1 MRNALIYIMMLFCS
15 LSLSAQGT
23 DTLDVQ
29 EADTVQVLP
38 KGRMI
43 PVKGAFLQQLQER
56 DSVLVADQLLY
67 GFELKEV
74 LEGTMLALPELPEK
88 QDYRLMFLSPWK
100 VDTTKVTKQG
110 KDQPRLMD
118 IKGSVVISSFEEGMY
133 ELPQIMVGRMTS
145 DGVLDTLVFDPMRL
159 EVKTMP
165 VDTATFQLHDI
176 KGQIKYPITFKEVLP
191 WVGVVLGILGVIAL
205 IVWLVIRYSKKR
217 GAEAEKKE
225 PAHIVAFRKLDKYK
239 GNKMWAPEKQ
249 KAFYSGVTDALRE
262 YIDARYDIGAMEMT
276 TAEIMKEL
284 KKTDISEELQIGLK
298 ELFERA
304 DYVKFAKYIASDEE
318 NAAALPLAVRFVA
331 STYQMEVEEGSFAGA
346 QDDKKGGE

>member
-1 MRNALIYIMMLFCS
+1 MRKAFQYLALTTLAL
-15 LSLSAQGT
+15 LSFVAF
-23 DTLDVQ
+23 
-29 EADTVQVLP
+29 AK
-38 KGRMI
+38 KGEL
-43 PVKGAFLQQLQER
+43 VYQKGAFLKQLQER
-56 DSVLVADQLLY
+56 DSILIADQLLY
-67 GFELKEV
+67 GFDLNGVE
-74 LEGTMLALPELPEK
+74 EGTMFAFPQLQDTLMEGVEIVRGWHLDTLNLKKGKNGTPNVYDLRGGIVITSFDQGQYALPP
-88 QDYRLMFLSPWK
+88 LSM
-100 VDTTKVTKQG
+100 Q
-110 KDQPRLMD
+110 
-118 IKGSVVISSFEEGMY
+118 
-133 ELPQIMVGRMTS
+133 RMTK
-145 DGVLDTLVFDPMRL
+145 DGVVDTLVFDSQL
-159 EVKTMP
+159 LDVKTMP

-176 KGQIKYPITFKEVLP
+176 KGQIKYPITFKEALP
-191 WVGVVLGILGVIAL
+191 WVGAVLGILGVIAL

-331 STYQMEVEEGSFAGA
+331 STYQMEVEEGSFAVA

>member
-1 MRNALIYIMMLFCS
+1 MRKAFQYLALTTLAL
-15 LSLSAQGT
+15 LSFVAF
-23 DTLDVQ
+23 
-29 EADTVQVLP
+29 AK
-38 KGRMI
+38 KGEL
-43 PVKGAFLQQLQER
+43 VYQKGAFLKQLQER
-56 DSVLVADQLLY
+56 DSILIADQLLY
-67 GFELKEV
+67 GFDLNGVE
-74 LEGTMLALPELPEK
+74 EGTMFAFPQLQDTLMEGVEIVRGWHLDTLNLKKGKNGTPNVYDLRGGIVITSFDQGQYALPP
-88 QDYRLMFLSPWK
+88 LSM
-100 VDTTKVTKQG
+100 Q
-110 KDQPRLMD
+110 
-118 IKGSVVISSFEEGMY
+118 
-133 ELPQIMVGRMTS
+133 RMTK
-145 DGVLDTLVFDPMRL
+145 DGVVDTLVFDSQL
-159 EVKTMP
+159 LDVKTMP

-176 KGQIKYPITFKEVLP
+176 KGQIKYPITFKEALP
-191 WVGVVLGILGVIAL
+191 WVGAVLGILGVIAL

-346 QDDKKGGE
+346 QEDKKGGE

>member
-1 MRNALIYIMMLFCS
+1 MRKAFQYLALTTLAL
-15 LSLSAQGT
+15 LSFVAF
-23 DTLDVQ
+23 
-29 EADTVQVLP
+29 AK
-38 KGRMI
+38 KGEL
-43 PVKGAFLQQLQER
+43 VYQKGAFLKQLQER
-56 DSVLVADQLLY
+56 DSILIADQLLY
-67 GFELKEV
+67 GFDLNGVE
-74 LEGTMLALPELPEK
+74 EGTMFAFPQLQDTLMEGVEIVRGWHLDTLNLKKGKNGTPNVYDLRGGIVITSFDQGQYALPP
-88 QDYRLMFLSPWK
+88 LSM
-100 VDTTKVTKQG
+100 Q
-110 KDQPRLMD
+110 
-118 IKGSVVISSFEEGMY
+118 
-133 ELPQIMVGRMTS
+133 RMTK
-145 DGVLDTLVFDPMRL
+145 DGVVDTLVFDSQLLDVR
-159 EVKTMP
+159 TMP

-176 KGQIKYPITFKEVLP
+176 KGQIKYPITFKEALP
-191 WVGVVLGILGVIAL
+191 WVGAVLGILGVIAL

>member
-1 MRNALIYIMMLFCS
+1 MRKAFRYLALTTLAL
-15 LSLSAQGT
+15 LSFVAF
-23 DTLDVQ
+23 
-29 EADTVQVLP
+29 AK
-38 KGRMI
+38 KGQL
-43 PVKGAFLQQLQER
+43 VYQKGAFLKQLQER
-56 DSVLVADQLLY
+56 DSILIADQLLY
-67 GFELKEV
+67 GFDLNGVE
-74 LEGTMLALPELPEK
+74 EGTMFAFPQLQDTLMEGVEIVRGWHLDTLNLKKGKNGTPNVYDLRGGIVITSFDQGQYALPP
-88 QDYRLMFLSPWK
+88 LSM
-100 VDTTKVTKQG
+100 Q
-110 KDQPRLMD
+110 
-118 IKGSVVISSFEEGMY
+118 
-133 ELPQIMVGRMTS
+133 RMTK
-145 DGVLDTLVFDPMRL
+145 DGVVDTLVFDSQL
-159 EVKTMP
+159 LDVKTMP
-165 VDTATFQLHDI
+165 VDTATFQLHEI

-191 WVGVVLGILGVIAL
+191 WVGAVLGILGVIAL

>member
-1 MRNALIYIMMLFCS
+1 M
-15 LSLSAQGT
+15 
-23 DTLDVQ
+23 
-29 EADTVQVLP
+29 
-38 KGRMI
+38 
-43 PVKGAFLQQLQER
+43 
-56 DSVLVADQLLY
+56 
-67 GFELKEV
+67 
-74 LEGTMLALPELPEK
+74 
-88 QDYRLMFLSPWK
+88 
-100 VDTTKVTKQG
+100 TK
-110 KDQPRLMD
+110 
-118 IKGSVVISSFEEGMY
+118 
-133 ELPQIMVGRMTS
+133 
-145 DGVLDTLVFDPMRL
+145 DGVVDTLVFDCQL
-159 EVKTMP
+159 LDVKTMP

-176 KGQIKYPITFKEVLP
+176 KGQIKYPITFKEALP
-191 WVGVVLGILGVIAL
+191 WAGAVLGILGVIAL

-239 GNKMWAPEKQ
+239 GNKMWVPEKQ

-346 QDDKKGGE
+346 QDDKKGAQDDKKGGE

>member
-1 MRNALIYIMMLFCS
+1 MRKAFQYLALTTLAL
-15 LSLSAQGT
+15 LSFVAF
-23 DTLDVQ
+23 
-29 EADTVQVLP
+29 AK
-38 KGRMI
+38 KGEY
-43 PVKGAFLQQLQER
+43 VYQKGAFLKQLQER
-56 DSVLVADQLLY
+56 DSILIADQLLY
-67 GFELKEV
+67 GFDLNGVE
-74 LEGTMLALPELPEK
+74 EGTMFAFPQLQDTLMEGVEIVRGWHLDTLNLKKGKNGTPNVYDLRGGIVITSFDQGQYALPP
-88 QDYRLMFLSPWK
+88 LSM
-100 VDTTKVTKQG
+100 Q
-110 KDQPRLMD
+110 
-118 IKGSVVISSFEEGMY
+118 
-133 ELPQIMVGRMTS
+133 RMTK
-145 DGVLDTLVFDPMRL
+145 DGVVDTLVFDSQL
-159 EVKTMP
+159 LDVKTMP
-165 VDTATFQLHDI
+165 VDTASFQLHDI

-191 WVGVVLGILGVIAL
+191 WVGAVVGILGVIAL

>member
-1 MRNALIYIMMLFCS
+1 MRKAFQYLALTTLAL
-15 LSLSAQGT
+15 LSFVAF
-23 DTLDVQ
+23 
-29 EADTVQVLP
+29 AK
-38 KGRMI
+38 KGEL
-43 PVKGAFLQQLQER
+43 VYQKGAFLKQLQER
-56 DSVLVADQLLY
+56 DSILIADQLLY
-67 GFELKEV
+67 GFDLNGVE
-74 LEGTMLALPELPEK
+74 EGTMFAFPQLQDTLMEGVEIVRGWHLDTLNLKKGKNGTPNVYDLRGGIVITSFDQGQYALPP
-88 QDYRLMFLSPWK
+88 LSM
-100 VDTTKVTKQG
+100 Q
-110 KDQPRLMD
+110 
-118 IKGSVVISSFEEGMY
+118 
-133 ELPQIMVGRMTS
+133 RMTK
-145 DGVLDTLVFDPMRL
+145 DGVIDTLVFDSQL
-159 EVKTMP
+159 LDVKTMP

-176 KGQIKYPITFKEVLP
+176 KGQIKYPITFKEALP
-191 WVGVVLGILGVIAL
+191 WVGAVLGILGVIAL

-346 QDDKKGGE
+346 QDDKKGAQDDKKGGE

>member
-1 MRNALIYIMMLFCS
+1 MRKAFQYLALTTLAL
-15 LSLSAQGT
+15 LSFVAF
-23 DTLDVQ
+23 
-29 EADTVQVLP
+29 AK
-38 KGRMI
+38 KGEL
-43 PVKGAFLQQLQER
+43 VYQKGAFLKQLQER
-56 DSVLVADQLLY
+56 DSILIADQLLY
-67 GFELKEV
+67 GFDLNGVE
-74 LEGTMLALPELPEK
+74 EGTMFAFPQLQDTLMEGVEIVRGWHLDTLNLKKGKNGTPNVYDLRGGIVITSFDQGQYALPP
-88 QDYRLMFLSPWK
+88 LSM
-100 VDTTKVTKQG
+100 Q
-110 KDQPRLMD
+110 
-118 IKGSVVISSFEEGMY
+118 
-133 ELPQIMVGRMTS
+133 RMTK
-145 DGVLDTLVFDPMRL
+145 DGVIDTLVFDSQL
-159 EVKTMP
+159 LDVKTMP

-191 WVGVVLGILGVIAL
+191 WVGAVLGILGVIAL

>member
-1 MRNALIYIMMLFCS
+1 MRKAFQYLALTTLAL
-15 LSLSAQGT
+15 LSFVAF
-23 DTLDVQ
+23 
-29 EADTVQVLP
+29 AK
-38 KGRMI
+38 KGEL
-43 PVKGAFLQQLQER
+43 VYQKGAFLKQLQER
-56 DSVLVADQLLY
+56 DSILIADQLLY
-67 GFELKEV
+67 GFDLNGVE
-74 LEGTMLALPELPEK
+74 EGTMFAFPQLQDTLMEGVEIVRGWHLDTLNLKKGKNGTPNVYDLRGGIVITSFDQGQYALPP
-88 QDYRLMFLSPWK
+88 LSM
-100 VDTTKVTKQG
+100 Q
-110 KDQPRLMD
+110 
-118 IKGSVVISSFEEGMY
+118 
-133 ELPQIMVGRMTS
+133 RMTK
-145 DGVLDTLVFDPMRL
+145 DGVVDTLVFDSQL
-159 EVKTMP
+159 LDVKTMP

-176 KGQIKYPITFKEVLP
+176 KGQIKYPITFKEALP
-191 WVGVVLGILGVIAL
+191 WVGAVLGILGVIAL
-205 IVWLVIRYSKKR
+205 VVWLVIRYSKKR

>member
-1 MRNALIYIMMLFCS
+1 MRKAFQYLALTTLAL
-15 LSLSAQGT
+15 LSFVAF
-23 DTLDVQ
+23 
-29 EADTVQVLP
+29 AK
-38 KGRMI
+38 KGEL
-43 PVKGAFLQQLQER
+43 VYQKGAFLKQLQER
-56 DSVLVADQLLY
+56 DSILIADQLLY
-67 GFELKEV
+67 GFDLNGVE
-74 LEGTMLALPELPEK
+74 EGTMFAFPQLQDTLMEGVEIVRGWQLDTLNLKKGKNGTPNVYDLRGGIVITSFDQGQYALPP
-88 QDYRLMFLSPWK
+88 LSM
-100 VDTTKVTKQG
+100 Q
-110 KDQPRLMD
+110 
-118 IKGSVVISSFEEGMY
+118 
-133 ELPQIMVGRMTS
+133 RMTK
-145 DGVLDTLVFDPMRL
+145 DGVVDTLVFDSQL
-159 EVKTMP
+159 LDVKTMP
-165 VDTATFQLHDI
+165 VDTATFQLHEI
-176 KGQIKYPITFKEVLP
+176 KGQIKYPVTFKEVLP
-191 WVGVVLGILGVIAL
+191 WVGAVLGILGVIAL

>member
-1 MRNALIYIMMLFCS
+1 MRKAFQYLALTTLAL
-15 LSLSAQGT
+15 LSFVAF
-23 DTLDVQ
+23 
-29 EADTVQVLP
+29 AK
-38 KGRMI
+38 KGEH
-43 PVKGAFLQQLQER
+43 VYQKGAFLKQLQER
-56 DSVLVADQLLY
+56 DSILIADQLLY
-67 GFELKEV
+67 GFDLNGVE
-74 LEGTMLALPELPEK
+74 EGTMFAFPQLQDTLMEGVEIVRGWHLDTLNLKKGKNGTPNVYDLRGGIVITSFDQGQYALPP
-88 QDYRLMFLSPWK
+88 LSM
-100 VDTTKVTKQG
+100 Q
-110 KDQPRLMD
+110 
-118 IKGSVVISSFEEGMY
+118 
-133 ELPQIMVGRMTS
+133 RMTK
-145 DGVLDTLVFDPMRL
+145 DGVVDTLVFDSQL
-159 EVKTMP
+159 LDVKTMP

-191 WVGVVLGILGVIAL
+191 WVGAVLGILGVIAL

-331 STYQMEVEEGSFAGA
+331 STYHMEVEEGSFAGA

>member
-1 MRNALIYIMMLFCS
+1 MRKAFQYLALTTLAL
-15 LSLSAQGT
+15 LSFVAF
-23 DTLDVQ
+23 
-29 EADTVQVLP
+29 AK
-38 KGRMI
+38 KGEL
-43 PVKGAFLQQLQER
+43 VYQKGAFLKQLQER
-56 DSVLVADQLLY
+56 DSILIADQLLY
-67 GFELKEV
+67 GFDLNGVE
-74 LEGTMLALPELPEK
+74 EGTMFAFPQLQDTLMEGVEIVRGWHLDTLNLKKGKNGTPNIYDLRGGIVITSFDQGQYALPP
-88 QDYRLMFLSPWK
+88 LSM
-100 VDTTKVTKQG
+100 Q
-110 KDQPRLMD
+110 
-118 IKGSVVISSFEEGMY
+118 
-133 ELPQIMVGRMTS
+133 RMTK
-145 DGVLDTLVFDPMRL
+145 DGVVDTLVFDSQL
-159 EVKTMP
+159 LDVKTMP

-176 KGQIKYPITFKEVLP
+176 KGQIKYPITFKEALP
-191 WVGVVLGILGVIAL
+191 WVGAVLGILGVIAL